1 MSFFI
6 GRMKS
11 MVIFSAFLH
20 RIKDGKK
27 KEAVKMEVA
36 GFQEN
41 AVGMDLGQIAEEKR
55 RTQANL
61 AKLAL
66 RRKNLEN
73 SQKQSNR
80 KYNWF
85 TKRIYSTEYK
95 RTVFLEQSLHDILDS
110 AARLTDELNVL
121 NDREKQ
127 LLVQDMNTTN

>member
-1 MSFFI
+1 
-6 GRMKS
+6 
-11 MVIFSAFLH
+11 
-20 RIKDGKK
+20 
-27 KEAVKMEVA
+27 MEVA